1 MTPEHPPDA
10 FCFQQEVVDC
20 PHMGKE
26 LSKSISKRL
35 YVMINMKKI
44 LLFGLISILIA
55 SIVIAAGAGEASGQG
70 RGMNRPDMGVT
81 EKSQAIGT
89 DPGQDA
95 LTDEEIA
102 GLKLMRE
109 EEKLARDVYMV
120 LYNEWNLLIFNNI
133 ANSEQTHTD
142 AVKILLDVHSIE
154 DPVITDEP
162 GVYANQELQTLYDDL
177 VNQGSASL
185 LEALIVGAT
194 VEDLDIFD
202 LNELIAQTENQDILL
217 VYNNLIKGSR
227 NHMRSFI
234 EQIENND
241 GTYTAQFIEQTELDE
256 IVSSS
261 QERGAILD
269 ENSNIIPG
277 FSSELSR
284 QQGQRRMLQP
294 GNYQV
299 SGGKGINIQQ
309 QANRMVIQAG
319 GISVDCP
326 LCSEMTQER
335 LQNGTQFYAKLSNGR
350 NAEIKIMPDTASQTA
365 LQRLNLRN
373 CTDDCSIELKEANV
387 GDQVRAVY
395 NFQAQRNSKVFGIF
409 NARMQVQAQVD
420 AETGEVIQV
429 NKPWWAFLAVE
440 PEE

>member
-1 MTPEHPPDA
+1 
-10 FCFQQEVVDC
+10 
-20 PHMGKE
+20 
-26 LSKSISKRL
+26 
-35 YVMINMKKI
+35 MKKI
-44 LLFGLISILIA
+44 LLFSLIGIIMA
-55 SIVIAAGAGEASGQG
+55 SIVIASGADGASVPG
-70 RGMNRPDMGVT
+70 RGTNSPYMEETD
-81 EKSQAIGT
+81 KYQAVGT
-89 DPGQDA
+89 DPEQGI
-95 LTDEEIA
+95 LTDGDIA

-120 LYNEWNLLIFNNI
+120 LYDKWNLPIFNNI

-142 AVKILLDVHSIE
+142 AVKTLLDVYDIE
-154 DPVITDEP
+154 DPVFTDKP
-162 GVYANQELQTLYDDL
+162 GVFTNQELQTLYDDL
-177 VNQGSASL
+177 VNQGNASL

-217 VYNNLIKGSR
+217 VYNNLVKGSR

-234 EQIENND
+234 EQIENNG
-241 GTYTAQFIEQTELDE
+241 GTYTAQFIEQSELDE
-256 IVSSS
+256 IISSS

-269 ENSNIIPG
+269 ESSNIMPG
-277 FSSELSR
+277 FSSQLSS
-284 QQGQRRMLQP
+284 QQGQRRMIQP

-299 SGGKGINIQQ
+299 SGGKGVNIQQ
-309 QANRMVIQAG
+309 QTNNRMVIQTD
-319 GISVDCP
+319 GISVDCS
-326 LCSEMTQER
+326 LCSQMTQER

-373 CTDDCSIELKEANV
+373 CTDDCSIELKEANI

-395 NFQAQRNSKVFGIF
+395 EVRAQRDSKVFGIF
-409 NARMQVQAQVD
+409 GAKMQVQAQVD
-420 AETGEVIQV
+420 AETGELIQV

>member
-1 MTPEHPPDA
+1 
-10 FCFQQEVVDC
+10 
-20 PHMGKE
+20 
-26 LSKSISKRL
+26 
-35 YVMINMKKI
+35 MINMKKI
-44 LLFGLISILIA
+44 LLFSLISILMA
-55 SIVIAAGAGEASGQG
+55 SIVIAAGADGASVPGT
-70 RGMNRPDMGVT
+70 GMNSPDMGKT
-81 EKSQAIGT
+81 EKSQAVVTDAEQGT
-89 DPGQDA
+89 

-120 LYNEWNLLIFNNI
+120 LYDEWNLPIFKNI

-142 AVKILLDVHSIE
+142 AVKTLLDIYGIE
-154 DPVITDEP
+154 DPVSIDEP
-162 GVYANQELQTLYDDL
+162 GDFANQELQTLYDDL
-177 VNQGSASL
+177 VDQGSASL

-202 LNELIAQTENQDILL
+202 LNELIAQTQNQDILL
-217 VYNNLIKGSR
+217 VYNNLVKGSR
-227 NHMRSFI
+227 NHMRSFV
-234 EQIENND
+234 EQIENNG
-241 GTYTAQFIEQTELDE
+241 GTYTAQYIEQSELDE
-256 IVSSS
+256 ILGSSHES
-261 QERGAILD
+261 GPILD

-277 FSSELSR
+277 VSSELR
-284 QQGQRRMLQP
+284 GPQGQRGMLQP

-299 SGGKGINIQQ
+299 SGGKGIMIQQ
-309 QANRMVIQAG
+309 QANNRMMIQTD

-326 LCSEMTQER
+326 LCPEMTQER
-335 LQNGTQFYAKLSNGR
+335 VQNGTRFYAKLSNGR

-373 CTDDCSIELKEANV
+373 CTDDCSIELKEANI
-387 GDQVRAVY
+387 GNQVRAVY
-395 NFQAQRNSKVFGIF
+395 EVQAQRNSKVFGMF
-409 NARMQVQAQVD
+409 SARMQVQAQVD

>member
-1 MTPEHPPDA
+1 
-10 FCFQQEVVDC
+10 
-20 PHMGKE
+20 MGKD

-35 YVMINMKKI
+35 YGMINMKKI
-44 LLFGLISILIA
+44 LLFSLISIIMA
-55 SIVIAAGAGEASGQG
+55 SIVVASGADVASVPD
-70 RGMNRPDMGVT
+70 RGMNSPYMGET
-81 EKSQAIGT
+81 DKFQAVGT
-89 DPGQDA
+89 DTVQGI

-120 LYNEWNLLIFNNI
+120 LYNEWNLPIFNNI

-142 AVKILLDVHSIE
+142 AVKTLLDIYHIE
-154 DPVITDEP
+154 DPVSTDEP
-162 GVYANQELQTLYDDL
+162 GVFANQELQTLYDDL

-217 VYNNLIKGSR
+217 VYNNLVKGSR

-241 GTYTAQFIEQTELDE
+241 GTYTAQFIEQSELDE
-256 IVSSS
+256 IISSS
-261 QERGAILD
+261 QERGLLLD
-269 ENSNIIPG
+269 ENSNIIRG
-277 FSSELSR
+277 ISSELR
-284 QQGQRRMLQP
+284 GPQGQRGMLQP
-294 GNYQV
+294 GSYQV

-309 QANRMVIQAG
+309 QANNRMMIQTD

-326 LCSEMTQER
+326 LCPEMTQER
-335 LQNGTQFYAKLSNGR
+335 VQNGTRFYAKLSNGR

-373 CTDDCSIELKEANV
+373 CTDDCSIELKEANI

-395 NFQAQRNSKVFGIF
+395 EVRAQRDSKVFGIF
-409 NARMQVQAQVD
+409 GAKMQVQAQVD
-420 AETGEVIQV
+420 AETGELIQV

-440 PEE
+440 TYE

>member
-1 MTPEHPPDA
+1 
-10 FCFQQEVVDC
+10 
-20 PHMGKE
+20 MGKE

-44 LLFGLISILIA
+44 LLFGLISILMA

-70 RGMNRPDMGVT
+70 TGMNRPDMEET
-81 EKSQAIGT
+81 EKSQAVGT
-89 DPGQDA
+89 DPEQDA

-120 LYNEWNLLIFNNI
+120 LYNEWNLPIFNNI

-142 AVKILLDVHSIE
+142 AVKTLLDMHGIE
-154 DPVITDEP
+154 DPVSIDEP
-162 GVYANQELQTLYDDL
+162 GVYANQKLQTLYNDL

-241 GTYTAQFIEQTELDE
+241 GTYTAQFIEQSELDE

-309 QANRMVIQAG
+309 QANNRMMIQAD

-373 CTDDCSIELKEANV
+373 CTDDCSIELKEGNI

>member
-1 MTPEHPPDA
+1 M
-10 FCFQQEVVDC
+10 
-20 PHMGKE
+20 
-26 LSKSISKRL
+26 SKLWK
-35 YVMINMKKI
+35 N
-44 LLFGLISILIA
+44 
-55 SIVIAAGAGEASGQG
+55 
-70 RGMNRPDMGVT
+70 
-81 EKSQAIGT
+81 
-89 DPGQDA
+89 
-95 LTDEEIA
+95 
-102 GLKLMRE
+102 
-109 EEKLARDVYMV
+109 
-120 LYNEWNLLIFNNI
+120 
-133 ANSEQTHTD
+133 ANSIGCKK
-142 AVKILLDVHSIE
+142 VKQLCKRVIFQSQVLDMYGIE
-154 DPVITDEP
+154 DPVTTDEP
-162 GVYANQELQTLYDDL
+162 GVFANQELQTLYNSL

-194 VEDLDIFD
+194 VEDLDIKD
-202 LNELIAQTENQDILL
+202 LNELNAQTENQDILL

-234 EQIENND
+234 AQIENN
-241 GTYTAQFIEQTELDE
+241 GGAYTAQFIDQSELDE
-256 IVSSS
+256 ITGSS
-261 QERGAILD
+261 QESGPILD

-284 QQGQRRMLQP
+284 QQGQRIMLQP

-309 QANRMVIQAG
+309 QANRTMIQAG

-326 LCSEMTQER
+326 LCSEMTQEQ

-373 CTDDCSIELKEANV
+373 CTDDCSIELKEANI

-395 NFQAQRNSKVFGIF
+395 EVQAQRNSKVFGIF

-420 AETGEVIQV
+420 AETGEIIQV

>member
-1 MTPEHPPDA
+1 
-10 FCFQQEVVDC
+10 
-20 PHMGKE
+20 MGKD
-26 LSKSISKRL
+26 LSNSISKRL

-44 LLFGLISILIA
+44 LLFSLICILMA
-55 SIVIAAGAGEASGQG
+55 SIVIAAGADEASVQG
-70 RGMNRPDMGVT
+70 IVMNSPDIEET
-81 EKSQAIGT
+81 EKPQVVGIDSE
-89 DPGQDA
+89 QDI
-95 LTDEEIA
+95 LTDAEIA

-109 EEKLARDVYMV
+109 EEKLARDVYME
-120 LYNEWNLLIFNNI
+120 LYDKWNLPIFNNI

-142 AVKILLDVHSIE
+142 AVKTLLDMYGIE
-154 DPVITDEP
+154 DPVTTDEP
-162 GVYANQELQTLYDDL
+162 GVFANQELQTLYNSL

-194 VEDLDIFD
+194 VEDLDIKD
-202 LNELIAQTENQDILL
+202 LNELNAQTENQDILL

-234 EQIENND
+234 AQIENN
-241 GTYTAQFIEQTELDE
+241 GGAYTAQFIDQSELDE
-256 IVSSS
+256 ITGSS
-261 QERGAILD
+261 QESGPILD

-284 QQGQRRMLQP
+284 QQGQRIMLQP

-309 QANRMVIQAG
+309 QANRTMIQAG

-326 LCSEMTQER
+326 LCSEMTQEQ

-373 CTDDCSIELKEANV
+373 CTDDCSIELKEANI

-395 NFQAQRNSKVFGIF
+395 EVQAQRNSKVFGIF

-420 AETGEVIQV
+420 AETGEIIQV

-440 PEE
+440 P

>member
-1 MTPEHPPDA
+1 
-10 FCFQQEVVDC
+10 
-20 PHMGKE
+20 MGKE

-35 YVMINMKKI
+35 YVMIYMKKI

-81 EKSQAIGT
+81 EKSQAVGT
-89 DPGQDA
+89 DTGQDA

-120 LYNEWNLLIFNNI
+120 LYNEWNLPIFNNI

-142 AVKILLDVHSIE
+142 AVKILLDVHGIE

-162 GVYANQELQTLYDDL
+162 GVFANQELQTLYDDL
-177 VNQGSASL
+177 VNQGSVSL

-202 LNELIAQTENQDILL
+202 LNELIAQTENPDILL

-241 GTYTAQFIEQTELDE
+241 GTYTAQFIEQSELDE

-299 SGGKGINIQQ
+299 SGGKGINVQQ
-309 QANRMVIQAG
+309 QANRMMIQVG
-319 GISVDCP
+319 GISADCP

-365 LQRLNLRN
+365 LQRFNLRN
-373 CTDDCSIELKEANV
+373 CTEDCSIELKEANI

>member
-1 MTPEHPPDA
+1 
-10 FCFQQEVVDC
+10 
-20 PHMGKE
+20 
-26 LSKSISKRL
+26 
-35 YVMINMKKI
+35 MINMKKI
-44 LLFGLISILIA
+44 LLFCLISILMA
-55 SIVIAAGAGEASGQG
+55 SIVIAAGADGASVQG
-70 RGMNRPDMGVT
+70 IGVNSPDMEET
-81 EKSQAIGT
+81 EKSQAVGI
-89 DPGQDA
+89 DSEQDI

-120 LYNEWNLLIFNNI
+120 LYDKWDLPIFNNI

-142 AVKILLDVHSIE
+142 AVKTLLDRFGIE
-154 DPVITDEP
+154 DPVTTDEP
-162 GVYANQELQTLYDDL
+162 GVFANQELQTLYDDL

-202 LNELIAQTENQDILL
+202 LNELIAQTDNQDILL

-234 EQIENND
+234 AQIENND
-241 GTYTAQFIEQTELDE
+241 GTYTAQFIDQSELDE
-256 IVSSS
+256 IIGSS
-261 QERGAILD
+261 QESGPILD

-284 QQGQRRMLQP
+284 QQGQRIMLQP
-294 GNYQV
+294 GNYRV
-299 SGGKGINIQQ
+299 SGGKGINIRQ
-309 QANRMVIQAG
+309 QANRTMIQAD
-319 GISVDCP
+319 GISVNCP
-326 LCSEMTQER
+326 LCSQMTQER

-373 CTDDCSIELKEANV
+373 CTEDCSIELKEVNI

-395 NFQAQRNSKVFGIF
+395 EVQAQRNSKVFGIF
-409 NARMQVQAQVD
+409 GARMQVQAQVD
-420 AETGEVIQV
+420 AETGEIIQV

-440 PEE
+440 SEE

>member
-1 MTPEHPPDA
+1 
-10 FCFQQEVVDC
+10 
-20 PHMGKE
+20 
-26 LSKSISKRL
+26 
-35 YVMINMKKI
+35 MINMKKI
-44 LLFGLISILIA
+44 LLFSLISILMA
-55 SIVIAAGAGEASGQG
+55 SIVIAAGADGASVQG
-70 RGMNRPDMGVT
+70 TGMNSPGMEEPEQIQAVVT
-81 EKSQAIGT
+81 DA
-89 DPGQDA
+89 GQDA

-109 EEKLARDVYMV
+109 EEKLARDVYME
-120 LYNEWNLLIFNNI
+120 LYDKWDLPIFINI

-142 AVKILLDVHSIE
+142 AVKTLLDMYGIE
-154 DPVITDEP
+154 DPVKTDEP
-162 GVYANQELQTLYDDL
+162 GVFANQELQTLYDDL

-202 LNELIAQTENQDILL
+202 LNELIAETENQDILL
-217 VYNNLIKGSR
+217 VYNNLVKGSR
-227 NHMRSFI
+227 NHMRSFV

-241 GTYTAQFIEQTELDE
+241 GTYTAQYIEQSELDE
-256 IVSSS
+256 ILGSSH
-261 QERGAILD
+261 ETGPILD

-277 FSSELSR
+277 VSSELR
-284 QQGQRRMLQP
+284 GPQGQRGMLQP
-294 GNYQV
+294 GSYQV
-299 SGGKGINIQQ
+299 SGGKGIMIQQ
-309 QANRMVIQAG
+309 QTNNRMTIQAG

-326 LCSEMTQER
+326 LCSQMTQER
-335 LQNGTQFYAKLSNGR
+335 LQNGTQLYAKLSNGR

-373 CTDDCSIELKEANV
+373 CTEDCSIELKEANI

-420 AETGEVIQV
+420 AESGEVLQV

>member
-44 LLFGLISILIA
+44 LLFGLISILSA

-177 VNQGSASL
+177 VNQGSVSL

-202 LNELIAQTENQDILL
+202 LNELIAQTENPDILL

-227 NHMRSFI
+227 NHMRSFT

-299 SGGKGINIQQ
+299 SGGKGINVQQ
-309 QANRMVIQAG
+309 QANRMLIQAG
-319 GISVDCP
+319 GISV
-326 LCSEMTQER
+326 ETMKFQ
-335 LQNGTQFYAKLSNGR
+335 
-350 NAEIKIMPDTASQTA
+350 
-365 LQRLNLRN
+365 LR
-373 CTDDCSIELKEANV
+373 K
-387 GDQVRAVY
+387 Q
-395 NFQAQRNSKVFGIF
+395 
-409 NARMQVQAQVD
+409 
-420 AETGEVIQV
+420 
-429 NKPWWAFLAVE
+429 
-440 PEE
+440 